1 MATCSSYMEVK
12 FVQHQYLAHSNSDF
26 DAKKQFEQRNEEIN
40 VLVCI
45 GVVRAFKVWQIVQFI
60 DLLTVSLRSSVK

>member
-1 MATCSSYMEVK
+1 MPK
-12 FVQHQYLAHSNSDF
+12 N
-26 DAKKQFEQRNEEIN
+26 QFGQRNEEIN

-60 DLLTVSLRSSVK
+60 DLLSIIEI